1 MFAID
6 AHLDLSM
13 NALEWNRDLRWPVA
27 AINARERLRGWKD
40 KPDRGNA
47 TVAFPELRRGGF
59 GLVVATQIGRF
70 VAEDNPLP
78 GWHSPEQAWA
88 QTQGQLAWY
97 RAMEEAGE
105 LVQVTDRAGLDAQ
118 VALWTDALAR
128 GADTSRLPIGYIL
141 SLEGADSMITIGHLE
156 RAWASGLRALGPGHY
171 GPGRYAHGTDASA
184 PLNAAGKDLLREM
197 DRLGMILDATHLCD
211 EAFWTA
217 LEIFQGPVWAS
228 HNNRRALVDHN
239 RQFSDEMIRALV
251 ARGAVI
257 GGALDA
263 WMMVPGWVR
272 GKSLPEP
279 MGCDLA
285 VMIDHL
291 DHVCQIA
298 GNADHVGIGSDLD
311 GAYGREQSPFD
322 LETIADLGRLPAM
335 LAKRGWP
342 AADVE
347 KMMHGNWLR
356 FLRRAW
362 GG

>member
-13 NALEWNRDLRWPVA
+13 NALEWNRDLRQPAA
-27 AINARERLRGWKD
+27 AINARERARGLTD

-47 TVAFPELRRGGF
+47 VVSFPDLRRGGI
-59 GLVVATQIGRF
+59 GLVVATQIARF
-70 VAEDNPLP
+70 VAPENPLP

-105 LVQVTDRAGLDAQ
+105 LVQIADRRSLDAH
-118 VALWTDALAR
+118 VARWQAAIAS
-128 GADTSRLPIGYIL
+128 GADTARLPIGYVL
-141 SLEGADSMITIGHLE
+141 SLEGADSLVTLAHLE
-156 RAWASGLRALGPGHY
+156 RAHAAGLRALGPGHY
-171 GPGRYAHGTDASA
+171 GPGRYAHGTDATA
-184 PLNAAGKDLLREM
+184 PLNAAGRELLREM
-197 DRLGMILDATHLCD
+197 DRLGIILDATHLCD

-217 LEIFQGPVWAS
+217 LDLFGGPVWAS
-228 HNNRRALVDHN
+228 HNNCRALVNHN

-257 GGALDA
+257 GGPLDA

-272 GKSLPEP
+272 GTSLPEP
-279 MGCDLA
+279 MGCRLE
-285 VMIDHL
+285 VMLDHL
-291 DHVCQIA
+291 DHICQLA

-311 GAYGREQSPFD
+311 GAFGREQAPHD
-322 LETIADLGRLPAM
+322 LETIADLARLPDM
-335 LAKRGWP
+335 LGRRGYS

-347 KMMHGNWLR
+347 KVMHGNWLR
-356 FLRRAW
+356 FLRHAW
-362 GG
+362 K